1 MVITTSRCYEPLS
14 YGEVTLNAT
23 SIRWTL
29 QSAWD
34 WSSSQESWKLN
45 QMTIIGWMPLLTS
58 QSPENSQ
65 SRIGTIWMLS
75 RSPRGTW
82 CDYCKQRW
90 TTNDLRGQT
99 QAIWQITSKRHGKII
114 VRHYCHPCAQY
125 VQAWHDGTTWTLQE
139 QIDYAKGVQK
149 LDVQFE

>member
-14 YGEVTLNAT
+14 CGATTLSET
-23 SIRWTL
+23 STRWTL
-29 QSAWD
+29 QSAWH
-34 WSSSQESWKLN
+34 WSNSHESWKLET
-45 QMTIIGWMPLLTS
+45 MTIIGWTFAPTSPLVA
-58 QSPENSQ
+58 NSQ

-82 CDYCKQRW
+82 CDYCKMRW
-90 TTNDLRGQT
+90 GTDDWRGQT
-99 QAIWQITSKRHGKII
+99 QAIWQITSKRHGRVI

-125 VQAWHDGTTWTLQE
+125 VQAWTDGSTWTLQE